1 MLIRR
6 LLFLV
11 SLLSLE
17 VMSQDI
23 AIGQWRDH
31 LSYTRG
37 GSVATDGRIVYCAA
51 EGNLFKYDEQSGEI
65 ERQNKIQGYSDV
77 GVARLAWH
85 AASSTLLVAYS
96 NTNIDLLRDNKIYNI
111 PDIKNKQFPGN
122 KTINR
127 IFLEGDFAY
136 LCCGFG
142 IVKLNIIKKEI
153 SETWFLGP
161 NSDLSVQA
169 LTADADRYYAATQ
182 KGIYTASKSN
192 SFLSDPS
199 QWQRDTA
206 RGLSNYNAL
215 GLLGGY
221 LYANEV
227 VGSNNGKIHRLNIS
241 TGLWEIRQPAVDYK
255 CYDIRS
261 YNGNIYFVFGGS
273 VEVWDANGAIV
284 DAKYGYGGGSS
295 SPREIDFG
303 KNNDLWIADDLFGL
317 VKAALNINFYNF
329 IKPEGPSTN
338 SVYDL
343 SVNQGIL
350 YVAPGDQDQWGKQY
364 NKDGISIFKDNK
376 WTVVDGIN
384 LIQLYGATDVLQVL
398 PDPKDTGRFFAAA
411 WGHGVIGFRNQ
422 RPESFFNNRNSGLDS
437 IPGYNFTGV
446 AGMTFDKDG
455 NLWCTN
461 SLVQNGI
468 VVYDNKSKGW
478 TSFFTKTLTGNNRI
492 SRIIATQ
499 GGQKWMIM
507 PDAGG
512 LLAFTESGTISN
524 TADDKIRK
532 IGFGKGS
539 GGLPGTDVFCIA
551 EDLEGEIWV
560 GTNEGVAVFFSPST
574 VFDETNWEAQ
584 QILIEQ
590 GGYVENLLENEII
603 NCILVDG
610 ANRKW
615 IGTANSGAYLISADG
630 TRELLHFNTDNSP
643 ILSNTIKT
651 IAINGE
657 TGEVFFGTNKGI
669 ISYKNTATEPDSEF
683 SNVVVYPN
691 PVRRDYSGTIAIKG
705 LVKNCDVRITD
716 IAGNVIYTTQSLG
729 GQAIW
734 DGNNFEGRKA
744 STGVYLIYCTNPDGS
759 QRYVSKILIGN

>member
-1 MLIRR
+1 MIFRRILSLI
-6 LLFLV
+6 L
-11 SLLSLE
+11 LLSLE

-37 GSVATDGRIVYCAA
+37 SSVATDGRMVYCAA
-51 EGNLFKYDEQSGEI
+51 EGNMFRYDAQTGEV

-85 AASSTLLVAYS
+85 ERTSTLVIAYS
-96 NTNIDLLRDNKIYNI
+96 NTNIDLLQNNKIYNI

-127 IFLEGDFAY
+127 IFLDGDFAY

-142 IVKLNIIKKEI
+142 VVKLNIVRKEI
-153 SETWFLGP
+153 AETWFLGP

-169 LTADADRYYAATQ
+169 MVMDDQLIYAGTQ
-182 KGIYTASKSN
+182 KGIYTASKGN
-192 SFLSDPS
+192 AFLSDAT

-206 RGLSNYNAL
+206 RGVGSYNAL
-215 GLLGGY
+215 TILDGY
-221 LYANEV
+221 LYTNEV
-227 VGSNNGKIHRLNIS
+227 IGNNNGRIFRKNLS
-241 TGLWEIRQPAVDYK
+241 SGLWELRQPEVDYK
-255 CYDIRS
+255 CYDIKS
-261 YNGNIYFVFGGS
+261 HQGNLYFVFGGS
-273 VEVWDANGAIV
+273 VEIWTNSSAFV

-295 SPREIDFG
+295 SPREIAFG
-303 KNNDLWIADDLFGL
+303 SGNDIWIADDLFAL
-317 VKAALNINFYNF
+317 VKSSLQGSAYDF

-364 NKDGISIFKDNK
+364 NKDGISIYKDNR
-376 WTVVDGIN
+376 WQVVDGIQ
-384 LIQLYGATDVLQVL
+384 LIQLYGATDILQVL

-411 WGHGVIGFRNQ
+411 WGHGVIGFRDRQ
-422 RPESFFNNRNSGLDS
+422 PESFFNNRNSAIDS
-437 IPGYNFTGV
+437 IPGFGFTGV
-446 AGMTFDKDG
+446 AGMTFDLDG

-461 SLVQNGI
+461 SLVPNGI
-468 VVYDNKSKGW
+468 VVFDNKSKSW
-478 TSFFTKTLTGNNRI
+478 SSFFTKTLTGNYRL

-499 GGQKWMIM
+499 NGQKWMIM

-512 LLAFTESGTISN
+512 LIAFTESGTISN
-524 TADDKIRK
+524 TSDDKIRK

-539 GGLPGTDVFCIA
+539 GGLPGTDVLCIA

-560 GTNEGVAVFFSPST
+560 GTDEGIAVFYSPTT
-574 VFDETNWEAQ
+574 VFDELNWEAQ

-590 GGYVENLLENEII
+590 GGYVENLLENEIV
-603 NCILVDG
+603 NCITVDG

-615 IGTANSGAYLISADG
+615 IGTANSGVYLISSDG
-630 TRELLHFNTDNSP
+630 TRELMHFNTDNSP
-643 ILSNTIKT
+643 LLSNTIKS

-657 TGEVFFGTNKGI
+657 SGEVFFGTNRGI
-669 ISYKNTATEPDSEF
+669 ISYKNTATDSDSEF
-683 SNVVVYPN
+683 EEVIAYPN
-691 PVRRDYSGTIAIKG
+691 PVRSNYSGVIAIKG

-716 IAGNVIYTTQSLG
+716 IAGNLIYATKSLG

-734 DGNNFEGRKA
+734 DGNNFDGRKA
-744 STGVYLIYCTNPDGS
+744 STGVYLVYCSNPDGS
-759 QRYVSKILIGN
+759 QRFVTKILIAN